1 MMRVLLSAMSL
12 ISFSL
17 LLGMHGLQQP
27 AGVELD
33 PDRPRQYFEVG
44 ELAAAK
50 ASREDE
56 LDKARQVLAMG
67 VVLAER
73 QNDRQTAS
81 SCCIAIANTHGD
93 DPWISQQL
101 WDLALQ
107 LDPSRLVQWA
117 EHRRMGGGQKL
128 RRDAAECI
136 RLARTAGYAD
146 AKALLDRR
154 AVEDQIRQT
163 AQRLG
168 YNPGEIVSSLRRQVS
183 HTGRDP
189 CNGNYFD
196 AQVENGQSVRRVCR
210 EHAYPIGT
218 AESLTM
224 LRQYLAI
231 ENACVNDGSE
241 LADWGG
247 ASAMGQQEALR
258 DPSIRWLVS
267 TYGIDPARPAL
278 RNGRWVSSP

>member
-1 MMRVLLSAMSL
+1 MKRALLTVIAM
-12 ISFSL
+12 ITFTVP
-17 LLGMHGLQQP
+17 LGLHAAQQTSRI
-27 AGVELD
+27 ELD

-67 VVLAER
+67 VVLAEK

-81 SCCIAIANTHGD
+81 SCCIAIANTHAD
-93 DPWISQQL
+93 DAWINQQL

-107 LDPSRLVQWA
+107 LDPGRLVQWA
-117 EHRRMGGGQKL
+117 ERRSVGGGQKL
-128 RRDAAECI
+128 QRDAAECI
-136 RLARTAGYAD
+136 RLARTAEYAD
-146 AKALLDRR
+146 AKALLDRQG
-154 AVEDQIRQT
+154 VEDQIRQT

-168 YNPGEIVSSLRRQVS
+168 FQPGEIVSSLRRQVS

-210 EHAYPIGT
+210 QHAYPIGT
-218 AESLTM
+218 AESFSM
-224 LRQYLAI
+224 LLQFLAI
-231 ENACVNDGSE
+231 ENACINNGAE

-247 ASAMGQQEALR
+247 ASAMGQREALR
-258 DPSIRWLVS
+258 EPSIGWLVR
-267 TYGIDPARPAL
+267 TYGIDPDRPAL

>member
-1 MMRVLLSAMSL
+1 MKRALLSAMAMISL
-12 ISFSL
+12 TIP
-17 LLGMHGLQQP
+17 LGMHGLQQP
-27 AGVELD
+27 ARAELD

-44 ELAAAK
+44 ELAAAR
-50 ASREDE
+50 ASREDD
-56 LDKARQVLAMG
+56 LDQARRILAMG

-81 SCCIAIANTHGD
+81 SCCIALANTHAD
-93 DPWISQQL
+93 DARINQQL
-101 WDLALQ
+101 WDLALR

-117 EHRRMGGGQKL
+117 EQRHAGGGQKL
-128 RRDAAECI
+128 QRDAAECI
-136 RLARTAGYAD
+136 RLARTAEYAD
-146 AKALLDRR
+146 AKALLDRQGI
-154 AVEDQIRQT
+154 EDQIRQT

-210 EHAYPIGT
+210 EHASPIGT
-218 AESLTM
+218 AESSSM

-231 ENACVNDGSE
+231 ENACMNNGAG

-247 ASAMGQQEALR
+247 SSAMGQREALR
-258 DPSIRWLVS
+258 DPSIGWLVR
-267 TYGIDPARPAL
+267 TYGIDPDRPAF